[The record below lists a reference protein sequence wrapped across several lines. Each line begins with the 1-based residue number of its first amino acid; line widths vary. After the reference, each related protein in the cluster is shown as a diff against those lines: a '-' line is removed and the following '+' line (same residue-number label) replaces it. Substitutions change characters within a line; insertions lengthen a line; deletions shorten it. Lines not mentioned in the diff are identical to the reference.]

1 MNSSLFRTKK
11 DTAVRSLFFLLV
23 CTRQGIF
30 GAPDFPDPKLIWPP
44 ETHPPGVTELD
55 RHAPPPRQPPPVVN
69 CPDCSISQR
78 RWISSVSE
86 LKTAA
91 YYCGFDYLALRFTRH
106 FTSDTLDGILTVYAR
121 SLSND
126 SLVVDSAITVFHT
139 PDRENQTVT
148 VYNHEP
154 QRPCH
159 LPLPSPLIT
168 PPPDPNGKIEAVVRR
183 ANHFTARCRFRD
195 RDQLDSWAFSLDGT
209 TWLLEKGRL
218 IHKDTA
224 PPEDRSFSGLIEY
237 RLATWG
243 SAPRYRSR
251 FTAEHSVPP
260 EFIAVD
266 IGDSISICRIKIR
279 SASRYGLQHCLVAYG
294 NHTDTIRFSG
304 EHQRESDII
313 INARPDDTLLSLT
326 LTDIHGNTTLRREAL
341 FDERRERQKQWA
353 ERRTLDLLSRE
364 RAKQNPVTYAAY
376 MLSKFSEEPKFDL
389 KRGSGGEFIP
399 SVKINPVS
407 TILKTIFRKNSERY
421 LAAIGDTTFP
431 NPSQASVA
439 FPLQGTVS
447 NNLFL
452 QGTGSYK
459 PAFYT
464 DKCIFNG
471 TSASVLTNPT
481 LTKTKAA
488 QTFCKFNLSAPLH
501 TGRYPATWSIDTTPS
516 KIPIFKSMALVC
528 TRAEVSNGTITLH
541 DLPCILKQPSQSAE
555 FSLLH
560 TTRETTGSDT
570 LTVTY
575 RICYTDRTTDLIWHR
590 FGISALNVTT
600 VPSPENGTIIAR
612 PHCVATTAGEECFIL
627 DVRVSGSKPIF
638 RVDTFVHSQ
647 RKNEVVGWGVASLP
661 G

>member
-1 MNSSLFRTKK
+1 MDNSLSRNKK
-11 DTAVRSLFFLLV
+11 GIAIRNLIFLLAFA
-23 CTRQGIF
+23 RQGVF
-30 GAPDFPDPKLIWPP
+30 GAPDLPETKLVWPP
-44 ETHPPGVTELD
+44 EIRPPGITELE
-55 RHAPPPRQPPPVVN
+55 RHTPPRHQTPPIVN
-69 CPDCSISQR
+69 CSDCSISQR
-78 RWISSVSE
+78 HWTSSIRE
-86 LKTAA
+86 LKTSA
-91 YYCGFDYLALRFTRH
+91 YYCGFDYLELRFTRH
-106 FTSDTLDGILTVYAR
+106 FTSDTLAGILTVYAR

-126 SLVVDSAITVFHT
+126 ALVVDSATTVFRT
-139 PDRENQTVT
+139 PGSENQTVT
-148 VYNHEP
+148 VYRHEP
-154 QRPCH
+154 QHPCY
-159 LPLPSPLIT
+159 LPLPSPLT
-168 PPPDPNGKIEAVVRR
+168 VPPDPNGKIEAVARR
-183 ANHFTARCRFRD
+183 ANSFTALCRFRD
-195 RDQLDSWAFSLDGT
+195 RDHLDSWAFSLNGN

-243 SAPRYRSR
+243 ATPRYRSS

-260 EFIAVD
+260 EFMAVD
-266 IGDSISICRIKIR
+266 IGDSISICRIRIR
-279 SASRYGLQHCLVAYG
+279 SASRYGLQHCLIAYG

-326 LTDIHGNTTLRREAL
+326 LSDIHGNTTVRREAL

-353 ERRTLDLLSRE
+353 QRRTLDLLSQE

-407 TILKTIFRKNSERY
+407 TILKTIFRINSERY
-421 LAAIGDTTFP
+421 LAAIGDTTLP
-431 NPSQASVA
+431 DPSDAPVT

-447 NNLFL
+447 NNLFQ
-452 QGTGSYK
+452 QGTGSYQ
-459 PAFYT
+459 PAFYA
-464 DKCIFNG
+464 DRCIFNG
-471 TSASVLTNPT
+471 TRASLLTNPT
-481 LTKTKAA
+481 LTRTTAG
-488 QTFCKFNLSAPLH
+488 QTFCRFNQSAPLH
-501 TGRYPATWSIDTTPS
+501 AGRYPSKWSIDTAPS
-516 KIPIFKSMALVC
+516 ILLPVSESMALVC
-528 TRAEVSNGTITLH
+528 TRTEISNGTIILH
-541 DLPCILKQPSQSAE
+541 DLPCILKRPSQSAE

-575 RICYTDRTTDLIWHR
+575 RICYTDRTTDLIWNR

-600 VPSPENGTIIAR
+600 VPSPENGTITAR
-612 PHCVATTAGEECFIL
+612 PHCAATSAGEECFIL

-647 RKNEVVGWGVASLP
+647 RKNQVVGWGVASLP